1 MATPRNRVLRVKIA
15 NPGVISMLK
24 KDVIDN
30 IVDVANELL
39 PHIAD
44 IYTMPDGTPIEWHVK
59 YDTSARAKRMY
70 AVVYSDNPYPKYLEA
85 NEGKIAQYLKSIS
98 RKDKIRIR
106 TVNGNVVI
114 GG

>member
-30 IVDVANELL
+30 IVDVARELL
-39 PHIAD
+39 PHIAQ
-44 IYTMPDGTPIEWHVK
+44 IYTDENGQPFEWHVK

-70 AVVYSDNPYPKYLEA
+70 AVVYCDSPLPKYKEA
-85 NEGKIAQYLKSIS
+85 EQGKIAQYLKSIS